1 MQKYKQLAEK
11 IIEDIQS
18 TKLKHGDRM
27 LSLRLFAKQHG
38 VSVSTA
44 VSCYQDLEQR
54 GWLEARPQSGFF
66 ICSQTPVV
74 ATPSW
79 QRFATQLATNVRP
92 RIKPQVKSGPL
103 GIACIE
109 LDVTAQR
116 ALDKSFRRVMT
127 QSPSRLTQYPNK
139 QGEPVLRDA
148 LSSHFSQLGFA
159 LRPDELVI
167 THGCMDAVK
176 TALQICVKAGDT
188 VAVSSPCFNGLLEL
202 LANLGLKII
211 EIPSVEDGID
221 LDALERL
228 FQNKQAQA
236 GLFCTTHMNP
246 QGITMSAKQKKRLSL
261 LASQYQIPVI
271 EDDVYFELNHSDKLH
286 LPTAYYDESGYV
298 IWCGSFSKTL
308 SPSYRLGWCRPGK
321 FVAKYTQQYEG
332 VPTLI
337 QTAIADFIQTGAY
350 SRHLKRTRQQLAIN
364 KQDYTRFLVQH
375 LPQNSR
381 ITQPDGGLVLWL
393 QVAGL
398 SSDKLNVEAIKS
410 NMDIRVGSVFTE
422 SQRYDDCV
430 RINIGFALNNEIERL
445 LSKLIELIN
454 NCLPQDSLQVAM
466 LETEQLAATSKQQ

>member
-11 IIEDIQS
+11 IIDDIQS
-18 TKLKHGDRM
+18 TKLKQGDRM

-54 GWLEARPQSGFF
+54 GWLKARPQSGFF
-66 ICSQTPVV
+66 ICSQTPIVV
-74 ATPSW
+74 TPSW

-139 QGEPVLRDA
+139 QGEPVMREA
-148 LSSHFSQLGFA
+148 LCSHFSQLGFA
-159 LRPDELVI
+159 LSTDELVI

-176 TALQICVKAGDT
+176 TALQICVNAGDA

-202 LANLGLKII
+202 LANLGLKVI

-228 FQNKQAQA
+228 FQSKQVQA

-261 LASQYQIPVI
+261 LASQYKIPVI
-271 EDDVYFELNHSDKLH
+271 EDDVYFELNHSDQLH
-286 LPTAYYDESGYV
+286 LPTAYYDDSGYV

-350 SRHLKRTRQQLAIN
+350 SRHLKRTRQRLAIN
-364 KQDYTRFLVQH
+364 KQDYTRFLAQH
-375 LPQNSR
+375 LPQDSR

-393 QVAGL
+393 QVMGL
-398 SSDKLNVEAIKS
+398 NSDKLSTEANKS
-410 NMDIRVGSVFTE
+410 NLDIRVGSVFTE
-422 SQRYDDCV
+422 SQRYDDCI
-430 RINIGFALNNEIERL
+430 RINIGFALNNDIEHLLNRL
-445 LSKLIELIN
+445 VEFIN
-454 NCLPQDSLQVAM
+454 SCRQPDSCASVTLEKEPLAVAC
-466 LETEQLAATSKQQ
+466 KQE

>member
-11 IIEDIQS
+11 IIEDIQT

-44 VSCYQDLEQR
+44 VSCYQELEQR

-66 ICSQTPVV
+66 ISPQTPVV

-79 QRFATQLATNVRP
+79 KPFTTQVATDVRP
-92 RIKPQVKSGPL
+92 RVKPPVKSGPL

-109 LDVTAQR
+109 PDVIAQR
-116 ALDKSFRRVMT
+116 AMEKSFRRVMT
-127 QSPSRLTQYPNK
+127 QLASKLTQYPDK
-139 QGEPVLRDA
+139 KGEPALREA
-148 LSSHFSQLGFA
+148 LSAHFSQLGFS
-159 LRPDELVI
+159 LHKDELVV

-176 TALQICVKAGDT
+176 TALQISVHTGDT

-202 LANLGLKII
+202 LANLGLKVI
-211 EIPSVEDGID
+211 EIPSLAEGID
-221 LDALERL
+221 LDALEKL
-228 FQNKQAQA
+228 FQNQHVQA

-246 QGITMSAKQKKRLSL
+246 QGITMSAKQKQRLSA
-261 LASQYQIPVI
+261 LAGKYRIPVI
-271 EDDVYFELNHSDKLH
+271 EDDVYFELNHSDQLH
-286 LPTAYYDESGYV
+286 LPTAYYDDSGYV

-308 SPSYRLGWCRPGK
+308 SPSYRLGWCRPGR
-321 FVAKYTQQYEG
+321 FIEKYTQQYEG

-337 QTAIADFIQTGAY
+337 QMAIADFIQTGAY
-350 SRHLKRTRQQLAIN
+350 SRHLKRVRHQLAVN
-364 KQDYTRFLVQH
+364 KQNYTRFLAQY

-381 ITQPDGGLVLWL
+381 ITQPDGGLVLWI

-398 SSDKLNVEAIKS
+398 DTQALNDKAIPLNL
-410 NMDIRVGSVFTE
+410 DIRVGSVFTE

-430 RINIGFALNNEIERL
+430 RINIGFALNHDIETL
-445 LSKLIELIN
+445 LNTLVGLIN
-454 NCLPQDSLQVAM
+454 SCLP
-466 LETEQLAATSKQQ
+466 LETCESETSE

>member
-11 IIEDIQS
+11 IIDDIQS
-18 TKLKHGDRM
+18 TKLKQGDRM

-66 ICSQTPVV
+66 ICSQAPVV
-74 ATPSW
+74 VTPSW

-92 RIKPQVKSGPL
+92 RVKPQVKPGPL

-109 LDVTAQR
+109 LDVTVQR

-127 QSPSRLTQYPNK
+127 QSASRLTQYPNK
-139 QGEPVLRDA
+139 QGEPVLREA
-148 LSSHFSQLGFA
+148 LCSHFSQLGFA
-159 LRPDELVI
+159 LRSDELVI

-176 TALQICVKAGDT
+176 TALQICVNAGDT

-202 LANLGLKII
+202 LANLGLKVI

-228 FQNKQAQA
+228 FQNKQVQA

-246 QGITMSAKQKKRLSL
+246 QGITMSAKQKQRLSQ
-261 LASQYQIPVI
+261 LAGRYQVPVI
-271 EDDVYFELNHSDKLH
+271 EDDVYFELNHSDQLH
-286 LPTAYYDESGYV
+286 LPTAYYDDNGYV

-364 KQDYTRFLVQH
+364 KQDYTRFFAQH
-375 LPQNSR
+375 LPQDSR

-393 QVAGL
+393 QVSGL
-398 SSDKLNVEAIKS
+398 NSDKLSTEANKS
-410 NMDIRVGSVFTE
+410 NLDIRVGSVFTE
-422 SQRYDDCV
+422 SQRYDDCI
-430 RINIGFALNNEIERL
+430 RINIGFALNNDIEHLLNRL
-445 LSKLIELIN
+445 VELIN
-454 NCLPQDSLQVAM
+454 SCRQPDSCVNVT
-466 LETEQLAATSKQQ
+466 LETEPLAVACKQE